1 MTQRYVFCMEQ
12 PPATTYQVDG
22 AEIRTRRMELGLTQ
36 AECAARARIARP
48 YLSQLETGE
57 RRHLRPPTY
66 TALRAALALTPDDR
80 RLLAPDENRHR
91 KERYGSPHEAEAGP

>member
-1 MTQRYVFCMEQ
+1 MEQ

-22 AEIRTRRMELGLTQ
+22 AEIRTRRMELGLSQ

-66 TALRAALALTPDDR
+66 KALRAALALTDH
-80 RLLAPDENRHR
+80 RLLAPDESRPR
-91 KERYGSPHEAEAGP
+91 KERHGSPHEAEAGS

>member
-1 MTQRYVFCMEQ
+1 MEQ

-22 AEIRTRRMELGLTQ
+22 AEIRTRRMELGMSQ
-36 AECAARARIARP
+36 AECAAQARIARP

-66 TALRAALALTPDDR
+66 KALRTTLQIAHDDS
-80 RLLAPDENRHR
+80 RLLDQRGDPHR
-91 KERYGSPHEAEAGP
+91 KERHGSPHEARP